1 VNRFVVSLSL
11 FLAVVV
17 FAAFGAGALSQLI
30 DQPWDEVREPIL
42 SDGMYTAIFGGLA
55 ALFLGAA
62 LALGALLARRLGI
75 VGHQGS
81 HS

>member
-1 VNRFVVSLSL
+1 MSLLL
-11 FLAVVV
+11 FLAAVV

-42 SDGMYTAIFGGLA
+42 SDGMYTTIFGGLA
-55 ALFLGAA
+55 ALFLGTAVA
-62 LALGALLARRLGI
+62 LATLLARRLGI
-75 VGHQGS
+75 VGR